1 MSDRR
6 TVAGASASAS
16 RFAEVAELILDR
28 VPLPRPTTRPDTP
41 A

>member
-6 TVAGASASAS
+6 TVAGVSTSASPA
-16 RFAEVAELILDR
+16 ADVAELILDR
-28 VPLPRPTTRPDTP
+28 FPLPRPTTRPDTP